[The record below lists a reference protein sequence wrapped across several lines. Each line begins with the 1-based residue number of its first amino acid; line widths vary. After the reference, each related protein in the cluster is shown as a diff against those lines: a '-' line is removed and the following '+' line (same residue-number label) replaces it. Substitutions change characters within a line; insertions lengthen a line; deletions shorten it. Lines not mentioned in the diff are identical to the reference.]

1 MRRAALVLV
10 FAAVGTIAVADDPP
24 ARLLVVTSKT
34 QPAVEWLVVC
44 KAGTSPTAKDK
55 SVVRGKTFDKD
66 VELPADLGPLD
77 VYVRPKDGVPVLVA
91 RNLKPALGTT
101 HTIKLVE
108 KLGVI
113 DVFRRDDSPRVGK
126 IVVTDPFD
134 AGPDEKGHVAVQ
146 TAADFRVEMLVPE
159 GDYAVWVVPENGAR
173 AVRVADRVRVLTGRV
188 VRVD

>member
-1 MRRAALVLV
+1 MRLALAAILLASAARA
-10 FAAVGTIAVADDPP
+10 DEP
-24 ARLLVVTSKT
+24 ARLAVVGAKSQPAIESVAVYRAVAQSRSAKPKAVVTATKLD
-34 QPAVEWLVVC
+34 QPLALPDGGPFTVFVTPKGGAAVVVERNV
-44 KAGTSPTAKDK
+44 KVEAGK
-55 SVVRGKTFDKD
+55 
-66 VELPADLGPLD
+66 
-77 VYVRPKDGVPVLVA
+77 
-91 RNLKPALGTT
+91 T

-126 IVVTDPFD
+126 IVATDPFD
-134 AGPDEKGHVAVQ
+134 AGPDEKGHVPVQ

-173 AVRVADRVRVLTGRV
+173 AIRVADRVRVLAGRV